1 MKMNRK
7 LIIVAVAVFIFGIQF
22 TAEAQ
27 NKKAAYKQ
35 FEDAKIYFEQNST
48 DGDAEVV
55 FKAKAGDEGMTK
67 LMVVDPNGRT
77 VIDFESPG
85 DASMMG
91 IRSFQLE
98 SPEPEDVAA
107 VQKAYPAGVYKF
119 SGTTT
124 DGEEYQ
130 SEATLSHTSANP
142 VSITNPANDAEDVST
157 KGLVVTWTPVKG
169 AKLYLMEVEQEDS
182 DVKVESTLL
191 GSASSFSVPENFLL
205 PDTDYKVVVGT
216 VSEDGNLNFV
226 ESSFSTAKK

>member
-1 MKMNRK
+1 MTRK
-7 LIIVAVAVFIFGIQF
+7 LIIVTVAIFLFGTQFISQ
-22 TAEAQ
+22 AQ
-27 NKKAAYKQ
+27 NKKATYEQ

-67 LMVVDPNGRT
+67 LMVVAPDGRT
-77 VIDFESPG
+77 IIDFKAP
-85 DASMMG
+85 DNAAMMG

-98 SPEPEDVAA
+98 SPEPEDIPA

-124 DGEEYQ
+124 DGKEYY
-130 SEATLSHTSANP
+130 SEATLSHTLATP
-142 VSITNPANDAEDVST
+142 VTIANPANDSEDVST
-157 KGLVVTWTPVKG
+157 KGLIVKWAPVKG
-169 AKLYLMEVEQEDS
+169 VKLYLVEVEQEDS

-191 GSASSFSVPENFLL
+191 SSATSFSVPENFLL

-216 VSEDGNLNFV
+216 VSENGNLNFV
-226 ESSFSTAKK
+226 ESSFSTAEK

>member
-1 MKMNRK
+1 MTRK
-7 LIIVAVAVFIFGIQF
+7 LLFFISIAFFIGF
-22 TAEAQ
+22 ACNLEAQ
-27 NKKAAYKQ
+27 SKKSPYEH
-35 FEDAKIYFEQNST
+35 FETAKVYFEQNYT

-77 VIDFESPG
+77 VINFESPG

-98 SPEPEDVAA
+98 SPEPEDIAA

-124 DGEEYQ
+124 DGKEYQ
-130 SEATLSHTSANP
+130 SEATLSHTLATAATIN
-142 VSITNPANDAEDVST
+142 NPANDSEDIST
-157 KGLVVTWTPVKG
+157 SGLVIKWTPIKGVK
-169 AKLYLMEVEQEDS
+169 AFMVEVEQEDS

-191 GSASSFSVPENFLL
+191 PTATSFSVPDNFLL

-216 VSEDGNLNFV
+216 VTEDGNLNFV
-226 ESSFSTAKK
+226 EASFSTAKK